1 MPKRPERKLGN
12 VHKEEEDEMNADDRD
27 FILDILNYYMR
38 PIFADL
44 GFNVE
49 GGEFV
54 YAKKDKINPSQRYRH
69 RAETLIDGTANLR

>member
-1 MPKRPERKLGN
+1 
-12 VHKEEEDEMNADDRD
+12 MNADDRD

-54 YAKKDKINPSQRYRH
+54 YAKKGQNQSVVAY
-69 RAETLIDGTANLR
+69 